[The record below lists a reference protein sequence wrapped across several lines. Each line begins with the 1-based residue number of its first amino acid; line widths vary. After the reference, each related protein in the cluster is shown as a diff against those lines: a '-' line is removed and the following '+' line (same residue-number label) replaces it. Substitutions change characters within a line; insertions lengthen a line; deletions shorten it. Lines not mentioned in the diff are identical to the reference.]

1 MATAALGSVVMGLIA
16 ATVITAG
23 AAFAQSPP
31 QSLPTVP
38 RARDVV
44 GIALGMTRDEARA
57 AVFRHDPNLTIREIT
72 DASGQPQGLMATIP
86 DTAPADTPRDRLV
99 VRLGGRDRRVIAVA
113 RDVSFVRAL
122 NVSFTGTY
130 ESIERKYG
138 PRSNPVPLDTVRR
151 NGLAD
156 LVWIASSLSTL
167 ERSEPRIEACK
178 QIGPLMVAEDQTLPA
193 VSGLDAT
200 CGVGLHIRMT
210 SHQGNTNV
218 VASLSQRLWDASAQ
232 P

>member
-1 MATAALGSVVMGLIA
+1 MTLGVIA
-16 ATVITAG
+16 AGVIAG
-23 AAFAQSPP
+23 SAAVAQTTP

-57 AVFRHDPNLTIREIT
+57 ALFRHDPNLAIRDLT
-72 DASGQPQGLMATIP
+72 DAGGQPQGLAASIP
-86 DTAPADTPRDRLV
+86 ETAPADTPRDRIV
-99 VRLGGRDRRVIAVA
+99 VRLGGRDRRVIAVG

-138 PRSNPVPLDTVRR
+138 PRSNPVPLDQVRR
-151 NGLAD
+151 SGLAD
-156 LVWIASSLSTL
+156 LVWIASGTSTL
-167 ERSEPRIEACK
+167 ERNEARIEACK
-178 QIGPLMVAEDQTLPA
+178 QAGPLLVAEDLSLPA
-193 VSGLDAT
+193 PRGIDAT

-210 SHQGNTNV
+210 SHTGNTNV
-218 VASLSQRLWDASAQ
+218 VANLTQRLWDASAQ